1 MDAWQKGESGNPFG
15 DKLRYSPKIRDL
27 RTIYQQNVEEVY
39 NILLGIVRDTEVHA
53 HVRGQ
58 IGKFILEQATGKARQ
73 SIEFKVEETIAPN
86 MMTSEQLNLAAAKKT
101 KELVFSLIETGREE
115 EIDEIEE
122 YIRAKRK
129 CSVIN
134 DKDVIEGSANKVEY
148 GVK

>member
-1 MDAWQKGESGNPFG
+1 
-15 DKLRYSPKIRDL
+15 
-27 RTIYQQNVEEVY
+27 
-39 NILLGIVRDTEVHA
+39 
-53 HVRGQ
+53 
-58 IGKFILEQATGKARQ
+58 
-73 SIEFKVEETIAPN
+73 

>member
-15 DKLRYSPKIRDL
+15 DKLRYAPKIRDL

-39 NILLGIVRDTEVHA
+39 NILLGIVRDTEVQP
-53 HVRGQ
+53 HVRGV

-73 SIEFKVEETIAPN
+73 SIEFKVEESIAPN

-101 KELVFSLIETGREE
+101 KELVFSLIESGNQE

-134 DKDVIEGSANKVEY
+134 DTDVIEGS
-148 GVK
+148 VKLLE